1 MTSKGESA
9 KGESAQDGCLPSP
22 GLQGAGWEKMTKV
35 DERGVSNDSKAA
47 ISKAAH
53 SKHLMRVTPLRYSL
67 PKTEENKVQCI
78 QVCVRTVRGKTI
90 TLDVKA
96 SDTIDNVKTKVQKK
110 EGIPPDQQRLTFAG
124 KQLEDE
130 RTLSDY
136 NIVKES
142 TLHLTLRLKG
152 GSEDEA
158 SPYAVPEIT
167 LKSLDTKV
175 SMILRILRG
184 EVRNR
189 PTKVQVEA
197 IEVEHDESAWQPGSF
212 VLGKVCR
219 SFPDKGYCFCRTIS
233 GREVFVHNESLSS
246 GAKNASAVSQTR
258 LVLEVD
264 RDPLTTG
271 SATRWRARRALT
283 PTEF

>member
-1 MTSKGESA
+1 MGMIQQIINDAKTMKFPRMPVRLLRDINTSSLNRVVVTRAGNSES
-9 KGESAQDGCLPSP
+9 
-22 GLQGAGWEKMTKV
+22 
-35 DERGVSNDSKAA
+35 
-47 ISKAAH
+47 
-53 SKHLMRVTPLRYSL
+53 
-67 PKTEENKVQCI
+67 TEEDKVQCI
-78 QVCVRTVRGKTI
+78 QVCIRTVRGKTI

-96 SDTIDNVKTKVQKK
+96 SDTIDSVKTKVQKK

-124 KQLEDE
+124 KQLEDV
-130 RTLSDY
+130 RILSDY

-246 GAKNASAVSQTR
+246 GAKDANAVSQTR
-258 LVLEVD
+258 LVFEVD
-264 RDPLTTG
+264 RDPLTSG
-271 SATRWRARRALT
+271 STTRWRARRALT
-283 PTEF
+283 PAEF

>member
-1 MTSKGESA
+1 MHAHE
-9 KGESAQDGCLPSP
+9 
-22 GLQGAGWEKMTKV
+22 
-35 DERGVSNDSKAA
+35 AA
-47 ISKAAH
+47 A
-53 SKHLMRVTPLRYSL
+53 LRVMR
-67 PKTEENKVQCI
+67 TEGDKVQCI
-78 QVCVRTVRGKTI
+78 QVCIRTVRGKTI

-96 SDTIDNVKTKVQKK
+96 SDTIDNVKAKVQKK

-124 KQLEDE
+124 KQLEDV
-130 RTLSDY
+130 RILSDY

-167 LKSLDTKV
+167 LKSLDTKI
-175 SMILRILRG
+175 STILRILRG

-212 VLGKVCR
+212 VRGKVCR

-233 GREVFVHNESLSS
+233 GRERATTLIMNARTVPIGRPFSYSACTS
-246 GAKNASAVSQTR
+246 GMIPAA
-258 LVLEVD
+258 LEYSGT
-264 RDPLTTG
+264 PSTTAIG
-271 SATRWRARRALT
+271 TPRGPDACLANQSPGAHPWMTAPRAM
-283 PTEF
+283 PTSR